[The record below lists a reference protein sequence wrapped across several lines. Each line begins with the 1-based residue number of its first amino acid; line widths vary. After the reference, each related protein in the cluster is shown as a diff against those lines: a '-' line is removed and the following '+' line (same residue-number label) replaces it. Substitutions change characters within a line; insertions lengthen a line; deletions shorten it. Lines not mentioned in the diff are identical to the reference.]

1 MTRNGVDNMRKFIAI
16 ALAFCCVLSL
26 CACGK
31 KDAGEAE
38 RECGVYITMQASDVF
53 TVSCGTDAG
62 SDSFGN
68 ADKSAIEA
76 GTVVHFDFAGDKAE
90 STERADIEYS
100 ICIYDKE
107 LNILATKSFVD
118 DFSNK
123 ARIDITVTEDHKI
136 INANAGSCGGDVVIE
151 MATETGDDNVS
162 YMSPTVFMPERSDAA
177 EKINESLNALATEY
191 STKTYQDNYGHYTQ
205 NIGDGTAEGLSA
217 FGMERTIRSQ
227 RADSGFISL
236 RVVDRASLGTTS
248 TLKISGVNYDPQTGE
263 ELKLA
268 DLGDS
273 SEKLINTVS
282 EKILVSFNED
292 PKYQGVFFNEGY
304 SDTIKSLVSDGHWYL
319 SVDGI
324 VIIANPGEIADAAAG
339 FYEFTVPYS
348 ELGDVI
354 KKDYIPSSDR
364 DGSEGDI
371 IVEFAADNAA
381 TNLTLLGSPAAE
393 DIKSLLL
400 SASGSI
406 YDLDVYT
413 ISYNEAVKTYNIVKQ
428 ILACSD
434 MSDGA
439 ALAVNAQLEGTT
451 PTMVVRF
458 KLADGTNEIRLLSLD
473 ENGAVKVTDPNASS
487 GTVITSRL
495 PYTGDI
501 DGDNK
506 DETISTA
513 ADEQGLTIL
522 NIEANGSSSG
532 VTTGIKELG
541 SIRLFDLDGDGV
553 REIYLDGKDKNGQS
567 ITCTVLYSAG
577 ESQPLHL
584 ALFDSQSYAP
594 GVIKDFENGKL
605 VLDTEMNILGTYK
618 VKSVYTMSDKS
629 FAKAAGDIVFD
640 NNTSYVTTSKSI
652 TLSNGS
658 LLATGTKLRFTS
670 TDGSS
675 VINFVTDG
683 GFTGSIPI
691 ASSGS
696 GWTIGGQP
704 DTSCFTSLP
713 YKS

>member
-1 MTRNGVDNMRKFIAI
+1 MRKIIAM

-31 KDAGEAE
+31 KDTGEVE

-53 TVSCGTDAG
+53 TVSCGTEDG
-62 SDSFGN
+62 SDSFEN
-68 ADKSAIEA
+68 ADKSAIKA
-76 GTVVHFDFAGDKAE
+76 GSVIHFDFAGDKAE

-177 EKINESLNALATEY
+177 AKINESLKALATEY
-191 STKTYQDNYGHYTQ
+191 TTKTYQDNYGHYTQ
-205 NIGDGTAEGLSA
+205 NIGDGTAKGLSA

-227 RADSGFISL
+227 RADSGVISL
-236 RVVDRASLGTTS
+236 RVVDRASLGTTN
-248 TLKISGVNYDPQTGE
+248 TLKISGISYDPQTGD

-268 DLGDS
+268 DLGSS
-273 SEKLINTVS
+273 SEKLVNTVS

-292 PKYQGVFFNEGY
+292 PKYRDVFFNEGY
-304 SDTIKSLVSDGHWYL
+304 TETIKSLVSDGHWYL
-319 SVDGI
+319 SADGI

-354 KKDYIPSSDR
+354 SKDYIPSADL
-364 DGSEGDI
+364 DGSEGDVS
-371 IVEFAADNAA
+371 VEFAADNSAA
-381 TNLTLLGSPAAE
+381 DLTFLGSPAAE
-393 DIKSLLL
+393 DIKSLIL

-413 ISYNEAVKTYNIVKQ
+413 ISYNEAAKTYNILKQ

-439 ALAVNAQLEGTT
+439 ALAINAQLEGTT
-451 PTMVVRF
+451 PGMVVRF
-458 KLADGTNEIRLLSLD
+458 KLADATQEIRLLSLD

-487 GTVITSRL
+487 GAVITSRL

-522 NIEANGSSSG
+522 NIEANGSTTG
-532 VTTGIKELG
+532 VTTGITELG

-553 REIYLDGKDKNGQS
+553 REIYLDGKDANGQS
-567 ITCTVLYSAG
+567 ITCAVLYSAG
-577 ESQPLHL
+577 ESRPLHL
-584 ALFDSQSYAP
+584 ALFDSQSYAL
-594 GVIKDFENGKL
+594 GTIKDFEDGKL

-618 VKSVYTMSDKS
+618 VKSVYTLSDNT
-629 FAKAAGDIVFD
+629 FAKSSGDIVFD
-640 NNTSYVTTSKSI
+640 NNTTYVTTSKSI

-658 LLATGTKLRFTS
+658 LLAKGTKLRFTS

-675 VINFVTDG
+675 VIHFVTDG

-691 ASSGS
+691 ASSGA

-713 YKS
+713 YKN

>member
-1 MTRNGVDNMRKFIAI
+1 MRKIIAM

-31 KDAGEAE
+31 KDTGEAE

-53 TVSCGTDAG
+53 TVSCGTEDG
-62 SDSFGN
+62 SDSFEN
-68 ADKSAIEA
+68 ADKSAIKA
-76 GTVVHFDFAGDKAE
+76 GSVIHFDFAGDKAE

-177 EKINESLNALATEY
+177 AKINESLEALATEY
-191 STKTYQDNYGHYTQ
+191 TTKTYQDNYGHYTQ
-205 NIGDGTAEGLSA
+205 NIGDGTAKGLSA

-227 RADSGFISL
+227 RADSGVISL
-236 RVVDRASLGTTS
+236 RIVDRASLGTTN
-248 TLKISGVNYDPQTGE
+248 TLKISGISYDPQTGD

-268 DLGDS
+268 DLGSS
-273 SEKLINTVS
+273 SEKLVNTVS

-292 PKYQGVFFNEGY
+292 PKYRDVFFNEGY
-304 SDTIKSLVSDGHWYL
+304 TETIKSLVSDGHWYL
-319 SVDGI
+319 SADGI

-354 KKDYIPSSDR
+354 SKDYIPSADL
-364 DGSEGDI
+364 DGSEGDVS
-371 IVEFAADNAA
+371 VEFAADNSAA
-381 TNLTLLGSPAAE
+381 DLTFLGSPAAE
-393 DIKSLLL
+393 DIKSLIL

-413 ISYNEAVKTYNIVKQ
+413 ISYNESAKTYNILKQ

-439 ALAVNAQLEGTT
+439 ALAINAQLEGTT
-451 PTMVVRF
+451 PGMVVRF
-458 KLADGTNEIRLLSLD
+458 KLADATQEIRLLSLD

-522 NIEANGSSSG
+522 NIEANGSTTG
-532 VTTGIKELG
+532 VTTGITELG
-541 SIRLFDLDGDGV
+541 SVRLFDLDGDGV
-553 REIYLDGKDKNGQS
+553 REIYLDGKDANGRS
-567 ITCTVLYSAG
+567 ITCAVLYSAG
-577 ESQPLHL
+577 ESRPLHL
-584 ALFDSQSYAP
+584 ALFDSQSYAL
-594 GVIKDFENGKL
+594 GTIKDFEDGKL

-618 VKSVYTMSDKS
+618 VKSVYTLSDNT
-629 FAKAAGDIVFD
+629 FAKSTGDIVFD
-640 NNTSYVTTSKSI
+640 NNTTYVTTSKSI

-658 LLATGTKLRFTS
+658 LLAKGTKLRFTS

-675 VINFVTDG
+675 VIHFVTDG

-691 ASSGS
+691 VSSGS

-713 YKS
+713 YKN

>member
-1 MTRNGVDNMRKFIAI
+1 MRKFIAM

-31 KDAGEAE
+31 KDTGEAE

-53 TVSCGTDAG
+53 TVSCGTEDG
-62 SDSFGN
+62 SDSFEN
-68 ADKSAIEA
+68 TDKSAIKA
-76 GTVVHFDFAGDKAE
+76 GSVIHFDFAGDKAE

-107 LNILATKSFVD
+107 LNILSTKSFVD

-151 MATETGDDNVS
+151 MAAETGDDNVS

-177 EKINESLNALATEY
+177 AKINESLEALATEY
-191 STKTYQDNYGHYTQ
+191 TTKTYQDNYGHYTQ
-205 NIGDGTAEGLSA
+205 NIGDGTAKGLSA

-227 RADSGFISL
+227 RADSGVISL
-236 RVVDRASLGTTS
+236 RVVDRASLGTTN
-248 TLKISGVNYDPQTGE
+248 TLKISGISYDSQTGD

-268 DLGDS
+268 DLGSS
-273 SEKLINTVS
+273 SEKLVNTVS

-292 PKYQGVFFNEGY
+292 PKYRDVFFNEGY
-304 SDTIKSLVSDGHWYL
+304 TETIKSLVSDGHWYL
-319 SVDGI
+319 SADGI

-354 KKDYIPSSDR
+354 SKDYIPSADL
-364 DGSEGDI
+364 DGSEGDVS
-371 IVEFAADNAA
+371 VEFAADNSAA
-381 TNLTLLGSPAAE
+381 DLTFLGSPAAE
-393 DIKSLLL
+393 DIKSLIL

-413 ISYNEAVKTYNIVKQ
+413 ISYNESAKTYNILKQ

-439 ALAVNAQLEGTT
+439 ALAINAQLEGTT
-451 PTMVVRF
+451 PGMVVRF
-458 KLADGTNEIRLLSLD
+458 KLADATQEIRLLSLD

-522 NIEANGSSSG
+522 NIKANGSTTG

-553 REIYLDGKDKNGQS
+553 REIYLDGKDANGQS
-567 ITCTVLYSAG
+567 ITCAVLYSAG
-577 ESQPLHL
+577 ESRPLHL
-584 ALFDSQSYAP
+584 ALFDSQSYAL
-594 GVIKDFENGKL
+594 GVIKDFEDGKL

-618 VKSVYTMSDKS
+618 VKSVYTLSDNT
-629 FAKAAGDIVFD
+629 FAKSSGDIVFD
-640 NNTSYVTTSKSI
+640 NNTTYVTTSKSI

-658 LLATGTKLRFTS
+658 LLAKGTKLRFTS

-675 VINFVTDG
+675 VIHFVTDG

-691 ASSGS
+691 VSSGS

-713 YKS
+713 YKN

>member
-1 MTRNGVDNMRKFIAI
+1 MRKFIAM

-31 KDAGEAE
+31 KDTGEAE

-53 TVSCGTDAG
+53 TVSCGTEDG
-62 SDSFGN
+62 SDSFEN
-68 ADKSAIEA
+68 ADKYAIKA
-76 GTVVHFDFAGDKAE
+76 GSVIHFDFAGDKAE

-107 LNILATKSFVD
+107 LNILSTKSFVD
-118 DFSNK
+118 DFSNR

-177 EKINESLNALATEY
+177 AKINESLEALATEY
-191 STKTYQDNYGHYTQ
+191 TTKTYQDNYGHYTQ
-205 NIGDGTAEGLSA
+205 NIGDGTAKGLSA

-227 RADSGFISL
+227 RADSGVISL
-236 RVVDRASLGTTS
+236 RIVDRASLGTTN
-248 TLKISGVNYDPQTGE
+248 TLKISGISYDPQTGD

-268 DLGDS
+268 DLGSS
-273 SEKLINTVS
+273 SEKLVNTVS

-304 SDTIKSLVSDGHWYL
+304 TETIKSLVSDGHWYL
-319 SVDGI
+319 SADGI

-354 KKDYIPSSDR
+354 SKDYIPSAEL
-364 DGSEGDI
+364 DGSEGDVS
-371 IVEFAADNAA
+371 VEFAADNSSAD
-381 TNLTLLGSPAAE
+381 LTFLGSPAAE
-393 DIKSLLL
+393 DIKSLIL

-413 ISYNEAVKTYNIVKQ
+413 ISYNESAKTYNILKQ

-439 ALAVNAQLEGTT
+439 ALAINAQLEGTT
-451 PTMVVRF
+451 PGMVVRF
-458 KLADGTNEIRLLSLD
+458 KLADATQEIRLLSLD

-522 NIEANGSSSG
+522 NIEANGSTTG
-532 VTTGIKELG
+532 VTTGITELG
-541 SIRLFDLDGDGV
+541 SVRLFDLDGDGV
-553 REIYLDGKDKNGQS
+553 REIYLDGKDANGQS
-567 ITCTVLYSAG
+567 ITCAVLYSAG
-577 ESQPLHL
+577 ESRPLHL
-584 ALFDSQSYAP
+584 ALFDSQSYAL
-594 GVIKDFENGKL
+594 GTIKDFEDGKL

-618 VKSVYTMSDKS
+618 VKSVYTLSDNT
-629 FAKAAGDIVFD
+629 FAKSTGDIVFD
-640 NNTSYVTTSKSI
+640 NNTTYVTTSKSI

-658 LLATGTKLRFTS
+658 LLAKGTKLRFTS

-675 VINFVTDG
+675 VIHFVTDG

-691 ASSGS
+691 VSSGS

-713 YKS
+713 YKN

>member
-1 MTRNGVDNMRKFIAI
+1 MRKIIAM

-31 KDAGEAE
+31 KDTGEVE

-53 TVSCGTDAG
+53 TVSCGTEDG
-62 SDSFGN
+62 SDSFEN
-68 ADKSAIEA
+68 ADKSAIKA
-76 GTVVHFDFAGDKAE
+76 GSVIHFDFAGDKAE

-177 EKINESLNALATEY
+177 AKINESLKALATEY
-191 STKTYQDNYGHYTQ
+191 TTKTYQDNYGHYTQ
-205 NIGDGTAEGLSA
+205 NIGDGTAKGLSA

-227 RADSGFISL
+227 RADSGVISL
-236 RVVDRASLGTTS
+236 RVVDRASLGTTN
-248 TLKISGVNYDPQTGE
+248 TLKISGISYDPQTGD

-268 DLGDS
+268 DLGSS
-273 SEKLINTVS
+273 SEKLVNTVS

-292 PKYQGVFFNEGY
+292 PKYRDVFFNEGY
-304 SDTIKSLVSDGHWYL
+304 TETIKSLVSDGHWYL
-319 SVDGI
+319 SADGI

-354 KKDYIPSSDR
+354 SKDYIPSADL
-364 DGSEGDI
+364 DGSEGDVS
-371 IVEFAADNAA
+371 VEFAADNSAA
-381 TNLTLLGSPAAE
+381 DLTFLGSPAAE
-393 DIKSLLL
+393 DIKSLIL

-413 ISYNEAVKTYNIVKQ
+413 ISYNEAAKTYNILKQ

-439 ALAVNAQLEGTT
+439 ALAINAQLEGTT
-451 PTMVVRF
+451 PGMVVRF
-458 KLADGTNEIRLLSLD
+458 KLADATQEIRLLSLD

-522 NIEANGSSSG
+522 NIEANGSTTG

-553 REIYLDGKDKNGQS
+553 REIYLDGKDANGQS
-567 ITCTVLYSAG
+567 ITCAVLYSAG
-577 ESQPLHL
+577 ESRPLHL
-584 ALFDSQSYAP
+584 ALFDSQSYAL
-594 GVIKDFENGKL
+594 GTIKDFEDGKL

-618 VKSVYTMSDKS
+618 VKSVYTLSDNT
-629 FAKAAGDIVFD
+629 FAKSSGDIVFD
-640 NNTSYVTTSKSI
+640 NNTTYVTTSKSI

-658 LLATGTKLRFTS
+658 LLAKGTKLRFTS

-675 VINFVTDG
+675 VIHFVTDG

-713 YKS
+713 YKN

>member
-1 MTRNGVDNMRKFIAI
+1 M

-31 KDAGEAE
+31 KDTGEAE

-53 TVSCGTDAG
+53 TVSCGTEDG
-62 SDSFGN
+62 SDSFEN
-68 ADKSAIEA
+68 ADKSAIKA
-76 GTVVHFDFAGDKAE
+76 GSVIHFDFAGDKAE

-107 LNILATKSFVD
+107 LNILSTKSFVD
-118 DFSNK
+118 DFSNR

-177 EKINESLNALATEY
+177 AKINESLKALATEY
-191 STKTYQDNYGHYTQ
+191 TTKTYQDNYGHYTQ
-205 NIGDGTAEGLSA
+205 NIGDGTAKGLSA

-227 RADSGFISL
+227 RADSEVISL
-236 RVVDRASLGTTS
+236 RVVDRASLGTTN
-248 TLKISGVNYDPQTGE
+248 TLKISGISYDSQTGD

-268 DLGDS
+268 DLGSS
-273 SEKLINTVS
+273 SEKLVNTVS

-304 SDTIKSLVSDGHWYL
+304 TETIKSLVSDGHWYL
-319 SVDGI
+319 SADGI

-354 KKDYIPSSDR
+354 SKDYIPSADL
-364 DGSEGDI
+364 DGSEGDVS
-371 IVEFAADNAA
+371 VEFAADNSTAD
-381 TNLTLLGSPAAE
+381 LTFLGSPAAE
-393 DIKSLLL
+393 DIKSLIL

-413 ISYNEAVKTYNIVKQ
+413 ISYNEAAKTYNILKQ

-439 ALAVNAQLEGTT
+439 ALAINAQLEGTT
-451 PTMVVRF
+451 PGMVVRF
-458 KLADGTNEIRLLSLD
+458 KLADATQEIRLLSLD

-522 NIEANGSSSG
+522 NIEANGSTTG

-541 SIRLFDLDGDGV
+541 SVRLFDLDGDGV
-553 REIYLDGKDKNGQS
+553 REIYLDGKDANGQS
-567 ITCTVLYSAG
+567 ITCAVLYSAG
-577 ESQPLHL
+577 ESRPLHL
-584 ALFDSQSYAP
+584 ALFNSQSYAL
-594 GVIKDFENGKL
+594 GVIKDFEDGKL

-618 VKSVYTMSDKS
+618 VKSVYTLSDNT
-629 FAKAAGDIVFD
+629 FAKSTGDIVFD
-640 NNTSYVTTSKSI
+640 NNTTYVTTSKSI

-658 LLATGTKLRFTS
+658 LLAKGTKLRFTS

-675 VINFVTDG
+675 VIHFVTDG

-691 ASSGS
+691 VSSGS

-713 YKS
+713 YKN

>member
-1 MTRNGVDNMRKFIAI
+1 MRKFIAM

-31 KDAGEAE
+31 KDTGEAE

-53 TVSCGTDAG
+53 TVSCGTEDG
-62 SDSFGN
+62 SDSFEN
-68 ADKSAIEA
+68 ADKAAIKA
-76 GTVVHFDFAGDKAE
+76 GSVIHFDFAGDKAE

-107 LNILATKSFVD
+107 LNILSTKSFVD

-177 EKINESLNALATEY
+177 AKINESLEALATEY
-191 STKTYQDNYGHYTQ
+191 TTKTYQDNYGHYTQ
-205 NIGDGTAEGLSA
+205 NIGDGTAKGLSA

-227 RADSGFISL
+227 RADSGVISL
-236 RVVDRASLGTTS
+236 RVVDRASLGTVN
-248 TLKISGVNYDPQTGE
+248 TLKISGISYDSQTGD

-268 DLGDS
+268 DLGSS
-273 SEKLINTVS
+273 SEKLVNTVS

-304 SDTIKSLVSDGHWYL
+304 TETIKSLVSDGHWYL
-319 SVDGI
+319 SADGI

-354 KKDYIPSSDR
+354 SKDYIPSADL
-364 DGSEGDI
+364 DGSEGDVS
-371 IVEFAADNAA
+371 VEFAADNSAA
-381 TNLTLLGSPAAE
+381 DLTFLGSPAAE
-393 DIKSLLL
+393 DIKSLIL

-413 ISYNEAVKTYNIVKQ
+413 ISYNESAKTYNILKQ

-439 ALAVNAQLEGTT
+439 ALAINAQLEGTT
-451 PTMVVRF
+451 PGMVVRF
-458 KLADGTNEIRLLSLD
+458 KLADATQEIRLFSLD

-522 NIEANGSSSG
+522 NIEANGSTTG
-532 VTTGIKELG
+532 VTTGITELG
-541 SIRLFDLDGDGV
+541 SVRLFDLDGDGV
-553 REIYLDGKDKNGQS
+553 REIYLDGKDANGQS
-567 ITCTVLYSAG
+567 ITCAVLYSAG
-577 ESQPLHL
+577 ESRPLHL
-584 ALFDSQSYAP
+584 ALFNSQSYAL
-594 GVIKDFENGKL
+594 GVIKDFEDGKL

-618 VKSVYTMSDKS
+618 VKSVYTLSDNT
-629 FAKAAGDIVFD
+629 FAKSTGDIVFD
-640 NNTSYVTTSKSI
+640 NNTTYVTTSKSI
-652 TLSNGS
+652 KLSNGS
-658 LLATGTKLRFTS
+658 LLAKGTKLRFTS

-675 VINFVTDG
+675 VIHFVTDG

-691 ASSGS
+691 VSSGS

-713 YKS
+713 YKN

>member
-1 MTRNGVDNMRKFIAI
+1 MRKFIAM

-31 KDAGEAE
+31 KDTGEAE

-53 TVSCGTDAG
+53 TVSCGTEDG
-62 SDSFGN
+62 SDSFEN
-68 ADKSAIEA
+68 ADKSAIKA
-76 GTVVHFDFAGDKAE
+76 GSVIHFDFAGDKAE

-107 LNILATKSFVD
+107 LNILSTKSFVD

-177 EKINESLNALATEY
+177 AKINESLKALATEY
-191 STKTYQDNYGHYTQ
+191 TTKTYQDNYGHYTQ
-205 NIGDGTAEGLSA
+205 NIGDGTAKGLSA

-227 RADSGFISL
+227 RADSGVISL
-236 RVVDRASLGTTS
+236 RIVDRASLGTTN
-248 TLKISGVNYDPQTGE
+248 TLKISGISYDSQTGD

-268 DLGDS
+268 DLGSS
-273 SEKLINTVS
+273 SEKLVNTVS

-292 PKYQGVFFNEGY
+292 PKYRDVFFNEGY
-304 SDTIKSLVSDGHWYL
+304 TETIKSLVSDGHWYL
-319 SVDGI
+319 SADGI

-354 KKDYIPSSDR
+354 SKDYIPSADL
-364 DGSEGDI
+364 DGSEGDVS
-371 IVEFAADNAA
+371 VEFAADNSAA
-381 TNLTLLGSPAAE
+381 DLTFLGSPAAE
-393 DIKSLLL
+393 DIKSLIL

-413 ISYNEAVKTYNIVKQ
+413 ISYNESAKTYNILKQ

-439 ALAVNAQLEGTT
+439 ALAINAQLEGTT
-451 PTMVVRF
+451 PGMVVRF
-458 KLADGTNEIRLLSLD
+458 KLADATQEIRLLSLD

-522 NIEANGSSSG
+522 NIEANGSTTG
-532 VTTGIKELG
+532 VTTGITELG
-541 SIRLFDLDGDGV
+541 SVRLFDLDGDGV
-553 REIYLDGKDKNGQS
+553 REIYLDGKDANGQS
-567 ITCTVLYSAG
+567 ITCAVLYSAG
-577 ESQPLHL
+577 ESRPLHL
-584 ALFDSQSYAP
+584 ALFDSQSYAL
-594 GVIKDFENGKL
+594 GTIKDFEGGKL

-618 VKSVYTMSDKS
+618 VKSVYTLSDNT
-629 FAKAAGDIVFD
+629 FAKSTGDIVFD
-640 NNTSYVTTSKSI
+640 NNTTYVTTSKSI
-652 TLSNGS
+652 KLSNGS
-658 LLATGTKLRFTS
+658 LLAKGTKLRFTS

-675 VINFVTDG
+675 VIHFVTDG

-691 ASSGS
+691 VSSGS

-713 YKS
+713 YKN

>member
-1 MTRNGVDNMRKFIAI
+1 MRKFIAM

-31 KDAGEAE
+31 KDTGEAE

-53 TVSCGTDAG
+53 TVSCGTEDG
-62 SDSFGN
+62 SDSFEN
-68 ADKSAIEA
+68 ADKSAIKA
-76 GTVVHFDFAGDKAE
+76 GSVIHFDFAGDKAE

-107 LNILATKSFVD
+107 LNILSTKSFVD

-177 EKINESLNALATEY
+177 AKINESLKALATEY
-191 STKTYQDNYGHYTQ
+191 TTKTYQDNYGHYTQ
-205 NIGDGTAEGLSA
+205 NIGDGTAKGLSA

-227 RADSGFISL
+227 RADSGVISL
-236 RVVDRASLGTTS
+236 RVVDRASLGTTN
-248 TLKISGVNYDPQTGE
+248 TLKISGISYDSQTGD

-268 DLGDS
+268 DLGSS
-273 SEKLINTVS
+273 SEKLVNTVS

-292 PKYQGVFFNEGY
+292 PKYRDVFFNEGY
-304 SDTIKSLVSDGHWYL
+304 TETIKSLVSDGHWYL
-319 SVDGI
+319 SADGI

-354 KKDYIPSSDR
+354 SKDYIPSADL
-364 DGSEGDI
+364 DGSEGDVS
-371 IVEFAADNAA
+371 VEFAADNSTAD
-381 TNLTLLGSPAAE
+381 LTFLGSPAAE
-393 DIKSLLL
+393 DIKSLIL

-413 ISYNEAVKTYNIVKQ
+413 ISYNESAKTYNILKQ

-439 ALAVNAQLEGTT
+439 ALAINAQLEGTT
-451 PTMVVRF
+451 PGMVVRF
-458 KLADGTNEIRLLSLD
+458 KLADATQEIRLLSLD

-522 NIEANGSSSG
+522 NIEANGSTTG
-532 VTTGIKELG
+532 VTTGITELG
-541 SIRLFDLDGDGV
+541 SVRLFDLDGDGV
-553 REIYLDGKDKNGQS
+553 REIYLDGKDANGQS
-567 ITCTVLYSAG
+567 ITCAVLYSAG
-577 ESQPLHL
+577 ESRPLHL
-584 ALFDSQSYAP
+584 ALFNSQSYAL
-594 GVIKDFENGKL
+594 GVIKDFEDGKL

-618 VKSVYTMSDKS
+618 VKSVYTLSDNT
-629 FAKAAGDIVFD
+629 FAKSTGDIVFD
-640 NNTSYVTTSKSI
+640 NNTTYVTTSKSI

-658 LLATGTKLRFTS
+658 LLAKGTKLRFTS

-675 VINFVTDG
+675 VIHFVTDG

-691 ASSGS
+691 VSSGS

-713 YKS
+713 YKN

>member
-1 MTRNGVDNMRKFIAI
+1 MRKIIAM

-31 KDAGEAE
+31 KDTGEAE

-53 TVSCGTDAG
+53 TVSCGTEDG
-62 SDSFGN
+62 SDSFEN
-68 ADKSAIEA
+68 ADKSAIKA
-76 GTVVHFDFAGDKAE
+76 GSVIHFDFAGDKAE

-177 EKINESLNALATEY
+177 AKINESLEALATEY
-191 STKTYQDNYGHYTQ
+191 TTKTYQDNYGHYTQ
-205 NIGDGTAEGLSA
+205 NIGDGTAKGLSA

-227 RADSGFISL
+227 RADSGVISL
-236 RVVDRASLGTTS
+236 RVVDRASLGTTN
-248 TLKISGVNYDPQTGE
+248 TLKISGISYDPQTGD

-268 DLGDS
+268 DLGSS
-273 SEKLINTVS
+273 SEKLVNTVS

-292 PKYQGVFFNEGY
+292 PKYRDVFFNEGY
-304 SDTIKSLVSDGHWYL
+304 TETIKSLVSDGHWYL
-319 SVDGI
+319 SADGI

-354 KKDYIPSSDR
+354 SKDYIPSADL
-364 DGSEGDI
+364 DGSEGDVS
-371 IVEFAADNAA
+371 VEFAADNSAA
-381 TNLTLLGSPAAE
+381 DLTFLGSPAAE
-393 DIKSLLL
+393 DIKSLIL

-413 ISYNEAVKTYNIVKQ
+413 ISYNESAKTYNILKQ

-439 ALAVNAQLEGTT
+439 ALAINAQLEGTI
-451 PTMVVRF
+451 PGMVVRF
-458 KLADGTNEIRLLSLD
+458 KLADATQEIRLLSLD

-522 NIEANGSSSG
+522 NIEANGSTTG
-532 VTTGIKELG
+532 VTTGITELG
-541 SIRLFDLDGDGV
+541 SVRLFDLDGDGV
-553 REIYLDGKDKNGQS
+553 REIYLDGKDANGQS
-567 ITCTVLYSAG
+567 ITCAVLYSAG
-577 ESQPLHL
+577 ESRPLHL
-584 ALFDSQSYAP
+584 ALFDSQSYAL
-594 GVIKDFENGKL
+594 GTIKDFEDGKL

-618 VKSVYTMSDKS
+618 VKSVYTLSDNT
-629 FAKAAGDIVFD
+629 FAKSTGDIVFD
-640 NNTSYVTTSKSI
+640 NNTTYVTTSKSI
-652 TLSNGS
+652 KLSNGS
-658 LLATGTKLRFTS
+658 LLAKGTKLRFTS

-675 VINFVTDG
+675 VIHFVTDG

-691 ASSGS
+691 VSSGS

-713 YKS
+713 YKN

>member
-1 MTRNGVDNMRKFIAI
+1 MRKFIAM

-31 KDAGEAE
+31 KDTGEAE

-53 TVSCGTDAG
+53 TVSCGTEDG
-62 SDSFGN
+62 SDSFEN
-68 ADKSAIEA
+68 ADKSAIKA
-76 GTVVHFDFAGDKAE
+76 GSVIHFDFAGDKAE

-107 LNILATKSFVD
+107 LNILSTKSFVD

-177 EKINESLNALATEY
+177 AKINESLEALATEY
-191 STKTYQDNYGHYTQ
+191 TTKTYQDNYGHYTQ
-205 NIGDGTAEGLSA
+205 NIGDGTAKGLSA

-227 RADSGFISL
+227 RADSGVISL
-236 RVVDRASLGTTS
+236 RVVDRASLGTTN
-248 TLKISGVNYDPQTGE
+248 TLKISGISYDSQTGD

-268 DLGDS
+268 DLGSS
-273 SEKLINTVS
+273 SEKLVNTVS

-304 SDTIKSLVSDGHWYL
+304 TETIKSLVSDGHWYL
-319 SVDGI
+319 SADGI

-354 KKDYIPSSDR
+354 SKDYIPSADLDS
-364 DGSEGDI
+364 SEGDVS
-371 IVEFAADNAA
+371 VEFAADNSAA
-381 TNLTLLGSPAAE
+381 DLTFLGSPAAE
-393 DIKSLLL
+393 DIKSLIL

-413 ISYNEAVKTYNIVKQ
+413 ISYNESAKTYNILKQ

-439 ALAVNAQLEGTT
+439 ALAINAQLEGTT
-451 PTMVVRF
+451 PGMVVRF
-458 KLADGTNEIRLLSLD
+458 KLADATQEIRLLSLD

-522 NIEANGSSSG
+522 NIEANGSTTG
-532 VTTGIKELG
+532 VTTGITELG
-541 SIRLFDLDGDGV
+541 SVRLFDLDGDGV
-553 REIYLDGKDKNGQS
+553 REIYLDGKDANGQS
-567 ITCTVLYSAG
+567 ITCAVLYSAG
-577 ESQPLHL
+577 ESRPLHL
-584 ALFDSQSYAP
+584 ALFDSQSYAL
-594 GVIKDFENGKL
+594 GTIKDFEDGKL

-618 VKSVYTMSDKS
+618 VKSVYTLSDNT
-629 FAKAAGDIVFD
+629 FAKSTGDIVFD
-640 NNTSYVTTSKSI
+640 NNTTYVTTSKSI
-652 TLSNGS
+652 KLSNGS
-658 LLATGTKLRFTS
+658 LLTKGTKLRFTS

-675 VINFVTDG
+675 VIHFVTDG

-691 ASSGS
+691 VSSGS

-713 YKS
+713 YKN

>member
-1 MTRNGVDNMRKFIAI
+1 MRKFIAM

-31 KDAGEAE
+31 KDTGEAE

-53 TVSCGTDAG
+53 TVSCGTEDG
-62 SDSFGN
+62 SDSFEN
-68 ADKSAIEA
+68 ADKSAIKA
-76 GTVVHFDFAGDKAE
+76 GSVIHFDFAGDKAE

-107 LNILATKSFVD
+107 LNILSTKSFVD

-177 EKINESLNALATEY
+177 AKINESLEALATEY
-191 STKTYQDNYGHYTQ
+191 TTKTYQDNYGRYTQ
-205 NIGDGTAEGLSA
+205 NIGDSTAKGLSA

-227 RADSGFISL
+227 RADSGVISL
-236 RVVDRASLGTTS
+236 RVVDRASLGTTN
-248 TLKISGVNYDPQTGE
+248 TLKISGISYDSQTGD

-268 DLGDS
+268 DLGSS
-273 SEKLINTVS
+273 SEKLVNTVS

-292 PKYQGVFFNEGY
+292 PKYRDVFFNEGY
-304 SDTIKSLVSDGHWYL
+304 TETIKSLVSDGHWYL
-319 SVDGI
+319 SADGI

-354 KKDYIPSSDR
+354 SKDYIPSADL
-364 DGSEGDI
+364 DGSEGDVS
-371 IVEFAADNAA
+371 VEFAADNSAA
-381 TNLTLLGSPAAE
+381 DLTFLGSPAAE
-393 DIKSLLL
+393 DIKSLIL

-413 ISYNEAVKTYNIVKQ
+413 ISYNESAKTYNILKQ

-439 ALAVNAQLEGTT
+439 ALAINAQLEGTT
-451 PTMVVRF
+451 PGMVVRF
-458 KLADGTNEIRLLSLD
+458 KLADATQEIRLLSLD

-522 NIEANGSSSG
+522 NIEANGSTTG
-532 VTTGIKELG
+532 VTTGITELG
-541 SIRLFDLDGDGV
+541 SVRLFDLDGDGV
-553 REIYLDGKDKNGQS
+553 REIYLDGKDANGQS
-567 ITCTVLYSAG
+567 ITCAVLYSAG
-577 ESQPLHL
+577 ESRPLHL
-584 ALFDSQSYAP
+584 ALFNSQSYAL
-594 GVIKDFENGKL
+594 GTIKDFEDGKL

-618 VKSVYTMSDKS
+618 VKSVYTLSDNT
-629 FAKAAGDIVFD
+629 FAKSTGDIVFD
-640 NNTSYVTTSKSI
+640 NNTTYVTTSKSI
-652 TLSNGS
+652 KLSNGS
-658 LLATGTKLRFTS
+658 LLAKGTKLRFTS

-675 VINFVTDG
+675 VIHFVTDG

-691 ASSGS
+691 VSSGS

-713 YKS
+713 YKN

>member
-1 MTRNGVDNMRKFIAI
+1 MRKFIAM

-31 KDAGEAE
+31 KDTGEAE

-53 TVSCGTDAG
+53 TVSCGTEDG
-62 SDSFGN
+62 SDSFEN
-68 ADKSAIEA
+68 ADKAAIKA
-76 GTVVHFDFAGDKAE
+76 GSVIHFDFAGDKAE

-107 LNILATKSFVD
+107 LNILSTKSFVD

-177 EKINESLNALATEY
+177 AKINESLEALATEY
-191 STKTYQDNYGHYTQ
+191 TTKTYQDNYGHYTQ
-205 NIGDGTAEGLSA
+205 NIGDGTAKGLSA

-227 RADSGFISL
+227 RADSGVISL
-236 RVVDRASLGTTS
+236 RVVDRASLGTVN
-248 TLKISGVNYDPQTGE
+248 TLKISGISYDSQTGD

-268 DLGDS
+268 DLGSS
-273 SEKLINTVS
+273 SEKLVNTVS

-304 SDTIKSLVSDGHWYL
+304 TETIKSLVSDGHWYL
-319 SVDGI
+319 SADGI

-354 KKDYIPSSDR
+354 SKDYIPSADL
-364 DGSEGDI
+364 DGSEGDVS
-371 IVEFAADNAA
+371 VEFAADNSAA
-381 TNLTLLGSPAAE
+381 DLTFLGSPAAE
-393 DIKSLLL
+393 DIKSLIL

-413 ISYNEAVKTYNIVKQ
+413 ISYNESAKTYNILKQ

-439 ALAVNAQLEGTT
+439 ALAINAQLEGTT
-451 PTMVVRF
+451 PGMVVRF
-458 KLADGTNEIRLLSLD
+458 KLADATQEIRLFSLD

-522 NIEANGSSSG
+522 NIEANGSTTG
-532 VTTGIKELG
+532 VTTGITELG
-541 SIRLFDLDGDGV
+541 SVRLFDLDGDGV
-553 REIYLDGKDKNGQS
+553 REIYLDGKDANGQS
-567 ITCTVLYSAG
+567 ITCAVLYSAG
-577 ESQPLHL
+577 ESRPLHL
-584 ALFDSQSYAP
+584 ALFNSQSYAL
-594 GVIKDFENGKL
+594 GVIKDFEDGKL
-605 VLDTEMNILGTYK
+605 VLDNEMNILGTYK
-618 VKSVYTMSDKS
+618 VKSVYTLSDNT
-629 FAKAAGDIVFD
+629 FAKSTGDIVFD
-640 NNTSYVTTSKSI
+640 NNTTYVTTSKSI

-658 LLATGTKLRFTS
+658 LLAKGTKLRFTS

-675 VINFVTDG
+675 VIHFVTDG

-691 ASSGS
+691 VSSGS

-713 YKS
+713 YKN

>member
-1 MTRNGVDNMRKFIAI
+1 M

-31 KDAGEAE
+31 KDTGEAE

-53 TVSCGTDAG
+53 TVSCGTEDG
-62 SDSFGN
+62 SDSFEN
-68 ADKSAIEA
+68 ADKSAIKA
-76 GTVVHFDFAGDKAE
+76 GSVIHFDFAGDKAE

-107 LNILATKSFVD
+107 LNILSTKSFVD

-177 EKINESLNALATEY
+177 AKINESLEALATEY
-191 STKTYQDNYGHYTQ
+191 TTKTYQDNYGHYTQ
-205 NIGDGTAEGLSA
+205 NIGDGTAKGLSA

-227 RADSGFISL
+227 RADSGVISL
-236 RVVDRASLGTTS
+236 RVVDRASLGTTN
-248 TLKISGVNYDPQTGE
+248 TLKISGISYDSQTGD

-268 DLGDS
+268 DLGSS
-273 SEKLINTVS
+273 SEKLVNTVS

-292 PKYQGVFFNEGY
+292 PKYRDVFFNEGY
-304 SDTIKSLVSDGHWYL
+304 TETIKSLVSDGHWYL
-319 SVDGI
+319 SADGI

-354 KKDYIPSSDR
+354 SKDYIPSAEL
-364 DGSEGDI
+364 DGSEGDVS
-371 IVEFAADNAA
+371 VEFAADNPAA
-381 TNLTLLGSPAAE
+381 DLTFLGSPAAE
-393 DIKSLLL
+393 DIKSLIL

-413 ISYNEAVKTYNIVKQ
+413 ISYNESAKTYNILKQ

-439 ALAVNAQLEGTT
+439 ALAINAQLEGTT
-451 PTMVVRF
+451 PGMVVRF
-458 KLADGTNEIRLLSLD
+458 KLADATQEIRLLSLD
-473 ENGAVKVTDPNASS
+473 EDGAVKVTDPNASS

-522 NIEANGSSSG
+522 NIEANGSTTG
-532 VTTGIKELG
+532 VTTGITELG
-541 SIRLFDLDGDGV
+541 SVRLFDLDGDGV
-553 REIYLDGKDKNGQS
+553 REIYLDGKDANGQS
-567 ITCTVLYSAG
+567 ITCAVLYSAG
-577 ESQPLHL
+577 ESRPLHL
-584 ALFDSQSYAP
+584 ALFNSQSYAL
-594 GVIKDFENGKL
+594 GVIKDFEDGKL

-618 VKSVYTMSDKS
+618 VKSVYTLSDNT
-629 FAKAAGDIVFD
+629 FAKSTGDIVFD
-640 NNTSYVTTSKSI
+640 NNTTYVTTSKSI
-652 TLSNGS
+652 KLSNGS
-658 LLATGTKLRFTS
+658 LLAKGTKLRFTS

-675 VINFVTDG
+675 VIHFVTDG

-691 ASSGS
+691 VSSGS

-713 YKS
+713 YKN

>member
-1 MTRNGVDNMRKFIAI
+1 M

-31 KDAGEAE
+31 KDTGEAE

-53 TVSCGTDAG
+53 TVSCGTEDG
-62 SDSFGN
+62 SDSFEN
-68 ADKSAIEA
+68 ADKSAIKA
-76 GTVVHFDFAGDKAE
+76 GSVIHFDFAGGKAE

-107 LNILATKSFVD
+107 LNILSTKSFVD

-177 EKINESLNALATEY
+177 AKINEGLEALATEY
-191 STKTYQDNYGHYTQ
+191 TTKTYQDNYGHYTQ
-205 NIGDGTAEGLSA
+205 NIGDGTAKGLSA

-227 RADSGFISL
+227 RADSGVISL
-236 RVVDRASLGTTS
+236 RVVDRASLGTTN
-248 TLKISGVNYDPQTGE
+248 TLKISGISYDSQTGD

-268 DLGDS
+268 DLGSS
-273 SEKLINTVS
+273 SEKLVNTVS

-304 SDTIKSLVSDGHWYL
+304 TETIKSLVSDGHWYL
-319 SVDGI
+319 SADGI
-324 VIIANPGEIADAAAG
+324 VIIANPGEMADAAAG

-354 KKDYIPSSDR
+354 SKDYIPSADL
-364 DGSEGDI
+364 DGSEGDVS
-371 IVEFAADNAA
+371 VEFAADNSAA
-381 TNLTLLGSPAAE
+381 DLTFLGSPAAE
-393 DIKSLLL
+393 DIKSLIL

-413 ISYNEAVKTYNIVKQ
+413 ISYNESAKTYNILKQ

-439 ALAVNAQLEGTT
+439 ALAINAQLEGTT
-451 PTMVVRF
+451 PGMVVRF
-458 KLADGTNEIRLLSLD
+458 KLADATQEIRLLSLD

-522 NIEANGSSSG
+522 NIEANGSTTG
-532 VTTGIKELG
+532 VTTGITELG
-541 SIRLFDLDGDGV
+541 SVRLFDLDGDGV
-553 REIYLDGKDKNGQS
+553 REIYLDGKDANGQS
-567 ITCTVLYSAG
+567 ITCAVLYSAG
-577 ESQPLHL
+577 ESRPLHL
-584 ALFDSQSYAP
+584 ALFNSQSYAL
-594 GVIKDFENGKL
+594 GVIKDFEDGKL

-618 VKSVYTMSDKS
+618 VKSVYTLSDNT
-629 FAKAAGDIVFD
+629 FAKSTGDIVFD
-640 NNTSYVTTSKSI
+640 NNTTYVTTSKSI
-652 TLSNGS
+652 KLSNGS
-658 LLATGTKLRFTS
+658 LLAKGTKLRFTS

-675 VINFVTDG
+675 VIHFVTDG

-691 ASSGS
+691 VSSGS

-713 YKS
+713 YKN

>member
-1 MTRNGVDNMRKFIAI
+1 MRKFIAM

-31 KDAGEAE
+31 KDTGEAE

-53 TVSCGTDAG
+53 TVSCGTEDG
-62 SDSFGN
+62 SDSFEN
-68 ADKSAIEA
+68 ADKSAIKA
-76 GTVVHFDFAGDKAE
+76 GSVIHFDFAGDKAE

-107 LNILATKSFVD
+107 LNILSTKSFVD

-177 EKINESLNALATEY
+177 AKINESLEALATEY
-191 STKTYQDNYGHYTQ
+191 TTKTYQDNYGHYTQ
-205 NIGDGTAEGLSA
+205 NIGDGTAKGLSA

-227 RADSGFISL
+227 RADSGVISL
-236 RVVDRASLGTTS
+236 RVVDRASLGTTN
-248 TLKISGVNYDPQTGE
+248 TLKISGISYDPQTGD

-268 DLGDS
+268 DLGSS
-273 SEKLINTVS
+273 SEKLVNTVS

-292 PKYQGVFFNEGY
+292 PKYRDVFFNEGY
-304 SDTIKSLVSDGHWYL
+304 TETIKSLVSDGHWYL
-319 SVDGI
+319 SADGI

-354 KKDYIPSSDR
+354 SKDYIPSAEL
-364 DGSEGDI
+364 DGSEGDVS
-371 IVEFAADNAA
+371 VEFAADNSAA
-381 TNLTLLGSPAAE
+381 DLTFLGSPAAE
-393 DIKSLLL
+393 DIKSLIL

-413 ISYNEAVKTYNIVKQ
+413 ISYNESAKTYNILKQ

-439 ALAVNAQLEGTT
+439 ALAINAQLEGTT
-451 PTMVVRF
+451 PGMVVRF
-458 KLADGTNEIRLLSLD
+458 KLADATQEIRLLSLD

-522 NIEANGSSSG
+522 NIEANGSTTG
-532 VTTGIKELG
+532 VTTGITELG
-541 SIRLFDLDGDGV
+541 SVRLFDLDGDGV
-553 REIYLDGKDKNGQS
+553 REIYLDGKDANGRS
-567 ITCTVLYSAG
+567 ITCAVLYSAG
-577 ESQPLHL
+577 ESRPLHL
-584 ALFDSQSYAP
+584 ALFNSQSYAL
-594 GVIKDFENGKL
+594 GVIKDFEDGKL

-618 VKSVYTMSDKS
+618 VKSVYTLSDNT
-629 FAKAAGDIVFD
+629 FAKSTGDIVFD
-640 NNTSYVTTSKSI
+640 NNTTYVTTSKSI
-652 TLSNGS
+652 KLSNGS
-658 LLATGTKLRFTS
+658 LLAKGTKLRFTS

-675 VINFVTDG
+675 VIHFVTDG

-691 ASSGS
+691 VSSGS

-713 YKS
+713 YKN

>member
-1 MTRNGVDNMRKFIAI
+1 MRKFIAM

-31 KDAGEAE
+31 KDTGEAE

-53 TVSCGTDAG
+53 TVSCGTEDG
-62 SDSFGN
+62 SDSFEN
-68 ADKSAIEA
+68 ADKSAIKA
-76 GTVVHFDFAGDKAE
+76 GSVIHFDFAGDKAE

-107 LNILATKSFVD
+107 LNILSTKSFVD

-177 EKINESLNALATEY
+177 AKINESLEALATEY
-191 STKTYQDNYGHYTQ
+191 TTKTYQDNYGHYTQ
-205 NIGDGTAEGLSA
+205 NIGDGTAKGLSA

-227 RADSGFISL
+227 RADSEVISL
-236 RVVDRASLGTTS
+236 RVVDRASLGTTN
-248 TLKISGVNYDPQTGE
+248 TLKISGISYDPQTGD

-268 DLGDS
+268 DLGSS
-273 SEKLINTVS
+273 SEKLVNTVS

-292 PKYQGVFFNEGY
+292 PKYRDVFFNEGY
-304 SDTIKSLVSDGHWYL
+304 TETIKSLVSDGHWYL
-319 SVDGI
+319 SADGI
-324 VIIANPGEIADAAAG
+324 VIIANPGEMADAAAG

-354 KKDYIPSSDR
+354 SKDYIPSADL
-364 DGSEGDI
+364 DGSEGDVS
-371 IVEFAADNAA
+371 VEFAADNSAA
-381 TNLTLLGSPAAE
+381 DLTFLGSPAAE
-393 DIKSLLL
+393 DIKSLIL

-413 ISYNEAVKTYNIVKQ
+413 ISYNESAKTYNILKQ

-439 ALAVNAQLEGTT
+439 ALAINAQLEGTT
-451 PTMVVRF
+451 PGMVVRF
-458 KLADGTNEIRLLSLD
+458 KLADATQEIRLLSLD

-522 NIEANGSSSG
+522 NIEANGSTTG
-532 VTTGIKELG
+532 VTTGITELG
-541 SIRLFDLDGDGV
+541 SVRLFDLDGDGV
-553 REIYLDGKDKNGQS
+553 REIYLDGKDANGQS
-567 ITCTVLYSAG
+567 ITCAVLYSAG
-577 ESQPLHL
+577 ESRPLHL
-584 ALFDSQSYAP
+584 ALFNSQSYAL
-594 GVIKDFENGKL
+594 GVIKDFEDGKL

-618 VKSVYTMSDKS
+618 VKSVYTLSDNT
-629 FAKAAGDIVFD
+629 FAKSTGDIVFD
-640 NNTSYVTTSKSI
+640 NNTTYVTTSKSI

-658 LLATGTKLRFTS
+658 LLAKGTKLRFTS

-675 VINFVTDG
+675 VIHFVTDG

-691 ASSGS
+691 VSSGS

-713 YKS
+713 YKN

>member
-1 MTRNGVDNMRKFIAI
+1 M

-31 KDAGEAE
+31 KDTGEVE

-53 TVSCGTDAG
+53 TVSCGTEDG
-62 SDSFGN
+62 SDSFEN
-68 ADKSAIEA
+68 TDKSAIKA
-76 GTVVHFDFAGDKAE
+76 GSVIHFDFAGDKAE

-177 EKINESLNALATEY
+177 AKINESLKALATEY
-191 STKTYQDNYGHYTQ
+191 TTKTYQDNYGHYTQ
-205 NIGDGTAEGLSA
+205 NIGDGTAKGLSA

-227 RADSGFISL
+227 RADSGIISL
-236 RVVDRASLGTTS
+236 RVVDRASLGTTN
-248 TLKISGVNYDPQTGE
+248 TLKISGISYDPQTGD

-268 DLGDS
+268 DLGSS
-273 SEKLINTVS
+273 SEKLVNTVS

-292 PKYQGVFFNEGY
+292 PKYRDVFFNEGY
-304 SDTIKSLVSDGHWYL
+304 TETIKSLVSDGHWYL
-319 SVDGI
+319 SADGI

-354 KKDYIPSSDR
+354 SKDYIPSADL
-364 DGSEGDI
+364 DGSEGDVS
-371 IVEFAADNAA
+371 VEFAADNSAA
-381 TNLTLLGSPAAE
+381 DLTFLGSPAAE
-393 DIKSLLL
+393 DIKSLIL

-413 ISYNEAVKTYNIVKQ
+413 ISYNEAAKTYNILKQ
-428 ILACSD
+428 VLACSD

-439 ALAVNAQLEGTT
+439 ALAINAQLEGTT
-451 PTMVVRF
+451 PGMVVRF
-458 KLADGTNEIRLLSLD
+458 KLADATQEIRLLSLD

-522 NIEANGSSSG
+522 NIEANGSTTG
-532 VTTGIKELG
+532 VTTGINELG
-541 SIRLFDLDGDGV
+541 SVRLFDLDGDGV
-553 REIYLDGKDKNGQS
+553 REIYLDGKDANGQS
-567 ITCTVLYSAG
+567 ITCAVLYSAG
-577 ESQPLHL
+577 ESRPLHL
-584 ALFDSQSYAP
+584 ALFDSQSYAL
-594 GVIKDFENGKL
+594 GTIKDFEDGKL

-618 VKSVYTMSDKS
+618 VKSVYTLSDNT
-629 FAKAAGDIVFD
+629 FAKSSGDIVFD
-640 NNTSYVTTSKSI
+640 NNTTYVTTSKSI

-658 LLATGTKLRFTS
+658 LLAKGTKLRFTS

-675 VINFVTDG
+675 VIHFVTDG

-691 ASSGS
+691 ASSGA

-713 YKS
+713 YKN

>member
-1 MTRNGVDNMRKFIAI
+1 MRKIIAM

-31 KDAGEAE
+31 KDTGEVE

-53 TVSCGTDAG
+53 TVSCGTEDG
-62 SDSFGN
+62 SDSFEN
-68 ADKSAIEA
+68 ADKSAIKA
-76 GTVVHFDFAGDKAE
+76 GSVIHFDFAGDKAE

-177 EKINESLNALATEY
+177 AKINESLKALATEY
-191 STKTYQDNYGHYTQ
+191 TTKTYQDNYGHYTQ
-205 NIGDGTAEGLSA
+205 NIGDGTAKGLSA

-227 RADSGFISL
+227 RADSGVISL
-236 RVVDRASLGTTS
+236 RVVDRASLGTTN
-248 TLKISGVNYDPQTGE
+248 TLKISGISYDPQTGD

-268 DLGDS
+268 DLGSS
-273 SEKLINTVS
+273 SEKLVNTVS

-292 PKYQGVFFNEGY
+292 PKYRDVFFNEGY
-304 SDTIKSLVSDGHWYL
+304 TETIKSLVSDGHWYL
-319 SVDGI
+319 SADGI

-354 KKDYIPSSDR
+354 SKDYIPSADL
-364 DGSEGDI
+364 DGSEGDVS
-371 IVEFAADNAA
+371 VEFAADNSAA
-381 TNLTLLGSPAAE
+381 DLTFLGSPAAE
-393 DIKSLLL
+393 DIKSLIL

-413 ISYNEAVKTYNIVKQ
+413 ISYNEAAKTYNILKQ

-439 ALAVNAQLEGTT
+439 ALAINAQLEGTT
-451 PTMVVRF
+451 PGMVVRF
-458 KLADGTNEIRLLSLD
+458 KLADATQEIRLLSLD

-522 NIEANGSSSG
+522 NIEANGSTTG

-553 REIYLDGKDKNGQS
+553 REIYLDGKDANGQS
-567 ITCTVLYSAG
+567 ITCAVLYSAG
-577 ESQPLHL
+577 ESRPLHL
-584 ALFDSQSYAP
+584 ALFDSQSYAL
-594 GVIKDFENGKL
+594 GTIKDFEDGKL

-618 VKSVYTMSDKS
+618 VKSVYTLSDNT
-629 FAKAAGDIVFD
+629 FAKSSGDIVFD
-640 NNTSYVTTSKSI
+640 NNTTYVTTSKSI

-658 LLATGTKLRFTS
+658 LLAKGTKLRFTS

-675 VINFVTDG
+675 VIHFVTDG

-691 ASSGS
+691 ESSGA

-713 YKS
+713 YKN

>member
-1 MTRNGVDNMRKFIAI
+1 M

-31 KDAGEAE
+31 KDTGEAE

-53 TVSCGTDAG
+53 TVSCGTEDG
-62 SDSFGN
+62 SDSFEN
-68 ADKSAIEA
+68 ADKSAIKA
-76 GTVVHFDFAGDKAE
+76 GSVIHFDFAGDKAE

-107 LNILATKSFVD
+107 LNILSTKSFVD

-177 EKINESLNALATEY
+177 AKINESLEALATEY
-191 STKTYQDNYGHYTQ
+191 TTKTYQDNYGHYTQ
-205 NIGDGTAEGLSA
+205 NIGDGTAKGLSA

-227 RADSGFISL
+227 RADSGVISL
-236 RVVDRASLGTTS
+236 RIVDRASLGTTN
-248 TLKISGVNYDPQTGE
+248 TLKISGISYDPQTGD

-268 DLGDS
+268 DLGSS
-273 SEKLINTVS
+273 SEKLVNTVS

-292 PKYQGVFFNEGY
+292 PKYRDVFFNEGY
-304 SDTIKSLVSDGHWYL
+304 TETIKSLVSDGHWYL
-319 SVDGI
+319 SADGI
-324 VIIANPGEIADAAAG
+324 VIIANPGEMADAAAG

-354 KKDYIPSSDR
+354 SKDYIPSADL
-364 DGSEGDI
+364 DGSEGDVS
-371 IVEFAADNAA
+371 VEFAADNSTAD
-381 TNLTLLGSPAAE
+381 LTFLGSPAAE
-393 DIKSLLL
+393 DIKSLIL

-413 ISYNEAVKTYNIVKQ
+413 ISYNESAKTYNILKQ

-439 ALAVNAQLEGTT
+439 ALAINAQLEGTT
-451 PTMVVRF
+451 PGMVVRF
-458 KLADGTNEIRLLSLD
+458 KLADATQEIRLLSLD

-522 NIEANGSSSG
+522 NIEANGSTTG
-532 VTTGIKELG
+532 VTTGITELG
-541 SIRLFDLDGDGV
+541 SVRLFDLDGDGV
-553 REIYLDGKDKNGQS
+553 REIYLDGKDANGQS
-567 ITCTVLYSAG
+567 ITCAVLYSAG
-577 ESQPLHL
+577 ESRPLHL
-584 ALFDSQSYAP
+584 ALFNSQSYAL
-594 GVIKDFENGKL
+594 GTIKDFEDGKL

-618 VKSVYTMSDKS
+618 VKSVYTLSDNT
-629 FAKAAGDIVFD
+629 FAKSTGDIVFD
-640 NNTSYVTTSKSI
+640 NNTTYVTTSKSI
-652 TLSNGS
+652 KLSNGS
-658 LLATGTKLRFTS
+658 LLAKGTKLRFTS

-675 VINFVTDG
+675 VIHFVTDG

-691 ASSGS
+691 VSSGS

-713 YKS
+713 YKN